1 MRVWSQDSTQQPRRW
16 EVHPR
21 FRVMPEYILA
31 QSAFLDTY
39 QLKRKA
45 FGWKYQLNEGLR
57 LIFSS
62 KVP

>member
-1 MRVWSQDSTQQPRRW
+1 
-16 EVHPR
+16 
-21 FRVMPEYILA
+21 MPEYILA

-39 QLKRKA
+39 RLKRKA
-45 FGWKYQLNEGLR
+45 FGWKYQLHEGLR